1 MQTKGKQSKC
11 KKKKRRKKYGG
22 NKAICHNN
30 VEWLYLLLRQNNSQL
45 YDA

>member
-1 MQTKGKQSKC
+1 MQTKGKQSKY
-11 KKKKRRKKYGG
+11 KKKTHKKYGG

-30 VEWLYLLLRQNNSQL
+30 VEWLYLLLRQNDSQL